1 MIAYKG
7 FNKDLSCTRGKG
19 VFKYKIG
26 KTYKE
31 NEAKC
36 AHNGFHC
43 VEEPIE
49 VLSWYEGYGA
59 RYCMVSAAGDVNED
73 GNNKISCTEMT
84 ILKELTLEQLAILE
98 CIWMKEHPEREYS
111 THVNRNKGYAYK
123 SDRIVI
129 VRGTSPKAAG
139 DVGTTIFLVKGTVK
153 GIRSIGIYKIDGKE
167 YKPGIYYGVD
177 GREADAKKRTAKV
190 KSA

>member
-1 MIAYKG
+1 MRAYKG
-7 FNKDLSCTRGKG
+7 FNADLTCTRGNG
-19 VFKYKIG
+19 RFQFEIG

-36 AHNGFHC
+36 ARNGFHC

-49 VLSWYEGYGA
+49 VLSWYSGSNA
-59 RYCMVSAAGDVNED
+59 RYCMVEASGDVNED
-73 GNNKISCTEMT
+73 GNDKISCTEMT
-84 ILKELTLEQLAILE
+84 ILKELTLEQLATLE

-111 THVNRNKGYAYK
+111 THVNKNKEYAYK

-139 DVGTTIFLVKGTVK
+139 DVGTTIFLVKGTAK
-153 GIRSIGIYKIDGKE
+153 GISSIGIYKIDGKE

-177 GREADAKKRTAKV
+177 GRPADEKRRTAKA